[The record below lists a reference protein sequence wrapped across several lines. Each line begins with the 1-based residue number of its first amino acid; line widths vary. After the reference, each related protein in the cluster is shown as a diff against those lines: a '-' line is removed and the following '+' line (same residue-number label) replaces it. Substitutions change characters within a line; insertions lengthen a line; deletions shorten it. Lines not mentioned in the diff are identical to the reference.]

1 VSAPVSLPVSVPT
14 FRIVTGVVHSE
25 TETETEVET
34 RTGTSAHLFM
44 EERTARDARAER
56 TDTFLPRRGG
66 CGAIQ

>member
-1 VSAPVSLPVSVPT
+1 VPT

-25 TETETEVET
+25 AETEAET

-44 EERTARDARAER
+44 EERSARDARAER

>member
-25 TETETEVET
+25 TET

-44 EERTARDARAER
+44 EERSARDARAER